1 MADRHDA
8 AFLAGLQLADAFLP
22 TGAYTLS
29 QGLESMVQLGWLAT
43 VADLEAALGTYLSEQ
58 VAPADGVAVASAHR
72 ASADEDLDEV
82 MAIDRYLTA
91 LKLARE
97 PREGSRRI
105 GRNLLLAVSKTG
117 DDRLLAAYVDA
128 VTSEL
133 TPGNHAVALGVA
145 GRAQGLSAR
154 ESGLVF
160 LYASAVGM
168 LGAALRLM
176 RLDHLSAQAILVR
189 LRPHLIQLAESS
201 ESRPWQSMRSF
212 GPQLELAAMAHERA
226 RVRLFT
232 S

>member
-1 MADRHDA
+1 MADARDS
-8 AFLAGLQLADAFLP
+8 AFLASLQLADAFLP

-29 QGLESMVQLGWLAT
+29 QGLESMIQLGWLRD
-43 VADLEAALGTYLSEQ
+43 VADLEAALDGYLGEQ

-72 ASADEDLDEV
+72 AAARQDVDEV
-82 MAIDRYLTA
+82 VAIDRYLTA

-105 GRNLLLAVSKTG
+105 GRNLLLAVGGTS
-117 DDRLLAAYVDA
+117 DDHVLEIYADA
-128 VTSEL
+128 VTSERA
-133 TPGNHAVALGVA
+133 PGNYAVALGVA
-145 GRAQGLSAR
+145 ARAQGLSAR
-154 ESGLVF
+154 EATLVF

-176 RLDHLSAQAILVR
+176 RLDHLAAQAILVR
-189 LRPHLIQLAESS
+189 LRPRLTALAESS
-201 ESRPWQSMRSF
+201 QSRPWQTMRSF